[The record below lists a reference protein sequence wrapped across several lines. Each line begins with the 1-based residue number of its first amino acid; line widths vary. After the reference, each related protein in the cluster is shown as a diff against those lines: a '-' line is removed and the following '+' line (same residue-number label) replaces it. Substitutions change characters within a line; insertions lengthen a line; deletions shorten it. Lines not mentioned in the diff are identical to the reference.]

1 MGATSVTGVG
11 QGSVEGVHA
20 GPKHWTVNADRV
32 LGPRIVACGTVTL
45 AGGTANV
52 VLPLLGGVVGDYA
65 VLVNTNNTTAA
76 ATSATLTFN
85 ENDTTVTV
93 KGSGTNTVWWAIVKQ
108 GIALLNL
115 S

>member
-32 LGPRIVACGTVTL
+32 LGPRIVACGTATL
-45 AGGTANV
+45 ASGTVDV
-52 VLPLLGGVVGDYA
+52 VLPLLGGTAADYA
-65 VLVNTNNTTAA
+65 VLVNTNGTTARS
-76 ATSATLTFN
+76 TSATLVFSA
-85 ENDTTVTV
+85 DATTVTV
-93 KGSGTNTVWWAIVKQ
+93 KGTGTDPVWWAIVKQ